1 MSYFNDHSNYQR
13 RKHVWNFYTI
23 PFWGSQTNPKW
34 PFPPKNPISFLK
46 LSIKKNKITAQLP
59 SAKAN
64 HLYLSSFV
72 FLTKKKIS
80 QKHFSA
86 TSPCLK
92 KIFLERLWKGFAN
105 IIELLKMRLYTNWP
119 FFYANW
125 PFFSSHENSLLET
138 ETNEKS
144 NTKTENFQNSFDR
157 FTFPVGKNLMCKH

>member
-13 RKHVWNFYTI
+13 RKHVWNFYTV

-59 SAKAN
+59 LAKAN
-64 HLYLSSFV
+64 HLYLSSLV

-92 KIFLERLWKGFAN
+92 KIFLERLWKGFAYYWVIKN
-105 IIELLKMRLYTNWP
+105 EALHKLALL
-119 FFYANW
+119 FF
-125 PFFSSHENSLLET
+125 PRKFFIRDWNQW
-138 ETNEKS
+138 EK
-144 NTKTENFQNSFDR
+144 QH
-157 FTFPVGKNLMCKH
+157 KNREFSEFIW